1 MKSEIEI
8 IADMLFATFY
18 SKDIEERNKLTR
30 DWNRSFL
37 LTITDQNGSVLGSVQ
52 NGEIKLQALK
62 PGETPKYD
70 FELKGNV
77 ENLTK
82 FTVYSSYGLK
92 DWLKRFANILLRR
105 ISYSPFLKI
114 RDVIRFAKLMGV

>member
-1 MKSEIEI
+1 MKTEIEI

-18 SKDIEERNKLTR
+18 SKDVEERNKLTKG
-30 DWNRSFL
+30 WNRSFL
-37 LTITDQNGSVLGSVQ
+37 LTITDQGTVLGAVE

-62 PGETPKYD
+62 PDEKPKYD
-70 FELKGNV
+70 FELKGNI

-82 FTVYSSYGLK
+82 FTVYSSYGIK
-92 DWLKRFANILLRR
+92 DWLKRFGNIILRR
-105 ISYSPFLKI
+105 IKYSPFLKI